1 MKRLLIGFQIGACF
15 CVHSRPQFDQVIVSQ
30 LFLKHYYFIFRW
42 IHPAS
47 GRVYNYSYKPPKVK
61 GQDDE
66 TGEPLVQR
74 EDDKPESVLKRLQKY
89 DLATKPLVDYYEEK
103 GGELAST
110 VSIS

>member
-1 MKRLLIGFQIGACF
+1 MECENVLISF
-15 CVHSRPQFDQVIVSQ
+15 CAAY
-30 LFLKHYYFIFRW
+30 KRW

-61 GQDDE
+61 GFDDE

-89 DLATKPLVDYYEEK
+89 EMVN
-103 GGELAST
+103 
-110 VSIS
+110 VSWGVGIFR

>member
-1 MKRLLIGFQIGACF
+1 MC
-15 CVHSRPQFDQVIVSQ
+15 D
-30 LFLKHYYFIFRW
+30 RW

-61 GQDDE
+61 GLDDE

-89 DLATKPLVDYYEEK
+89 DMATKPLVDYYKGK
-103 GGELAST
+103 GGEFHSDVSVDSIKVLCLALK
-110 VSIS
+110 